1 MAWGFVKIIPFRS
14 LPRGAR
20 RLITYYS
27 IGEPSTVGMI
37 IFNAYLFLLGY
48 SPVYVGSIISGAALI
63 TALLLPLL
71 GYLSDKKINA
81 KYYVM
86 TLETLLGLSFIIY
99 GLASSELWIF
109 IGRVIFST
117 AMLFSFASNVYER
130 ELYPRDKLED
140 AYIWHWLI
148 PSVAGIVTYIG
159 AFIYF
164 SLVPNI
170 QYARI
175 FYVAIGLLAPIFIA
189 YVYFALPDMPT
200 YPERSKIKIPQGLV
214 GVVLVYLGAYFT
226 TYFLYGIAIDNIII
240 NYFGS
245 GLAIIVILALIDSVF
260 GFSSSIMKAHI
271 SKKYFHYMPYI
282 SMMSIG
288 VTSLLIFVIHLLGVE
303 SLWSFVILYSF
314 IAFMWPLWHMSFK
327 PLLQRRIP
335 KEYRGTIFSSIQSLI
350 RFINIPLAFIVGTII
365 VLWGSFSPLLISSFF
380 AVLTVTTLKILV
392 S

>member
-1 MAWGFVKIIPFRS
+1 MKITPYRS
-14 LPRGAR
+14 LPKGAR

-27 IGEPSTVGMI
+27 IGEPSTVGII

-48 SPVYVGSIISGAALI
+48 SPIYVGSIISGASLI

-81 KYYVM
+81 KYYIM
-86 TLETLLGLSFIIY
+86 TLEALLGLSFIIY

-140 AYIWHWLI
+140 AYIWHWII

-175 FYVAIGLLAPIFIA
+175 FYVALGLLAPLFIA
-189 YVYFALPDMPT
+189 YVYFALPNMPT
-200 YPERSKIKIPQGLV
+200 YPERSKIKIPQGLL
-214 GVVLVYLGAYFT
+214 GVVLVYLCAYFT
-226 TYFLYGIAIDNIII
+226 TYFLYGITLDNIVI

-245 GLAIIVILALIDSVF
+245 GLGIIIVLSLIDHVF
-260 GFSSSIMKAHI
+260 GFSSSIIKAHI
-271 SKKYFHYMPYI
+271 PKRYFHYIPYI
-282 SMMSIG
+282 SMISISAA
-288 VTSLLIFVIHLLGVE
+288 SLLIFVMQFLGFEELL
-303 SLWSFVILYSF
+303 SFIIIYSF

-327 PLLQRRIP
+327 PLLQKRVP
-335 KEYRGTIFSSIQSLI
+335 LEYRGTVFSSISSI
-350 RFINIPLAFIVGTII
+350 SKIVNIPLAFILGLLIT
-365 VLWGSFSPLLISSFF
+365 LFGSFAPIVISSAF
-380 AVLTVTTLKILV
+380 ALTTAISLKIV
-392 S
+392 IKR